1 MDLYQLK
8 RAIEAIL
15 LAAAQPLSLAQL
27 AALFTEEEAVENE
40 QLLAALQSL
49 SEDCAERGIELKEV
63 ASGYRYQIREDVHG
77 WVTRLWT
84 ERQTKY
90 SRALLETLALIAYR
104 QPITRAEIEQIRG
117 VAVSSSI
124 IKTLEEREWVRV
136 VGYRD
141 VPGRP
146 ALFGTSRHFLDY
158 FNLKSLD
165 ELPPLA
171 EIRDLDEYDPQ
182 LDLAP
187 VIPPSLELPP
197 EDEDEPATGEAQAAA
212 AGAPEPAANDTDT
225 SAPSDAETQEPAAHD
240 TDTHALPHAAEA
252 RAEADADAA
261 AAGHPSDRSAG
272 DADPIKLAEPA
283 RTDDTAVPADDFAA
297 GADEGEEIRGDDDLA
312 EAEAETADLDDAEAE
327 ADDGSDDYAAE
338 SDEYGSDTGDFTDTD
353 SHPDDDAVD
362 PNDTTT
368 SDDVPE
374 HTA

>member
-1 MDLYQLK
+1 MDPQLLK
-8 RAIEAIL
+8 RVIEAVL
-15 LAAAQPLSLAQL
+15 LAAAQPLSVAQL
-27 AALFTEEEAVENE
+27 AALFTEEENVDNE
-40 QLLAALQSL
+40 QLLAALQL
-49 SEDCAERGIELKEV
+49 LADECAERGIELKEV
-63 ASGYRYQIREDVHG
+63 ASGYRYQIREDVHP

-124 IKTLEEREWVRV
+124 IKTLEEREWIRV

-146 ALFGTSRHFLDY
+146 ALFGTSRSFLDY

-171 EIRDLDEYDPQ
+171 EIRDLDDYEPQ

-197 EDEDEPATGEAQAAA
+197 EDDESASADIVAVTDTEAGIQAE
-212 AGAPEPAANDTDT
+212 AGAVTT
-225 SAPSDAETQEPAAHD
+225 AEATP
-240 TDTHALPHAAEA
+240 PAAEA
-252 RAEADADAA
+252 AA
-261 AAGHPSDRSAG
+261 S
-272 DADPIKLAEPA
+272 PA
-283 RTDDTAVPADDFAA
+283 VDDGTPV
-297 GADEGEEIRGDDDLA
+297 DDDLIDESVATA
-312 EAEAETADLDDAEAE
+312 EAALPDGDTI
-327 ADDGSDDYAAE
+327 DDGSAAE
-338 SDEYGSDTGDFTDTD
+338 EIAGEDFDDTDRWLDPTDTD
-353 SHPDDDAVD
+353 DSVVHADPATPDISPDDDAVD